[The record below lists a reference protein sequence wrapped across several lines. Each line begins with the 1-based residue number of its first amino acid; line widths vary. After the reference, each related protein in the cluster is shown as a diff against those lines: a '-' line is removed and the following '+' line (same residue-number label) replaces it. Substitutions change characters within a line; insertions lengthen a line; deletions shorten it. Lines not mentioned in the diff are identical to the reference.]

1 MDWPKPIYLSEVYC
15 GNEIFALVQM
25 PFNRNTQ
32 RYVEFDIH
40 PRGLMDRRHTNITT
54 CGGDSRDGLE
64 VVFSGFNQR
73 FKAEFLESFIE
84 GHKRKGT
91 SIPYDSPREFYEG
104 FLNMHAP
111 GLLAWM
117 STAH

>member
-1 MDWPKPIYLSEVYC
+1 MERPKPVYLSEVYC

-25 PFNRNTQ
+25 PFGRNTQ
-32 RYVEFDIH
+32 RYVEFDI
-40 PRGLMDRRHTNITT
+40 RAEGLMDRRHTSITT
-54 CGGDSRDGLE
+54 WGGNSRDGLE

-73 FKAEFLESFIE
+73 FKTEFLESFIE
-84 GHKRKGT
+84 SHRRNGT
-91 SIPYDSPREFYEG
+91 AIPYNTPREFYEG